1 MATAIQTRTRLNKS
15 TRPEQKASNSA
26 YRAQLNAKFSFNQ
39 LAKAFGANHVVRELV
54 LLMAVTSPAIPHWLV
69 GDTPSRRQINWSLRF
84 ERRRRSAP
92 RKVLLHSGK
101 LICFPESADSFF
113 EKEPTKYRSP
123 DVGGWCRYEAFHA
136 RPLASASRLAQA

>member
-69 GDTPSRRQINWSLRF
+69 GDTPSRRQINSSLRF
-84 ERRRRSAP
+84 ETPPSLSATKGFASLRQAYMLSRECRFVFRERANEISFARRRGMVPLRSVP
-92 RKVLLHSGK
+92 RA
-101 LICFPESADSFF
+101 SACVR
-113 EKEPTKYRSP
+113 EPTGTS
-123 DVGGWCRYEAFHA
+123 
-136 RPLASASRLAQA
+136 